1 MRKRLGV
8 HHGARILA
16 ALGLMLLSVTAAAAS
31 GEKAGHPQLSEQEQ
45 LMDCA
50 DCHKS
55 ATPEVEKEW
64 FNSVHGLAMVKCY
77 QCHGTFGEFAVTPKR
92 EDCATCHA
100 DMLDKEPNT
109 PCWECHVPH
118 SFKAK
123 K

>member
-1 MRKRLGV
+1 MRKRLRIQ
-8 HHGARILA
+8 HGAMLLA
-16 ALGLMLLSVTAAAAS
+16 ALGLMLFSVSAAMA
-31 GEKAGHPQLSEQEQ
+31 GKEKAGHPQLSEQEQ

-64 FNSVHGLAMVKCY
+64 FDSVHGLAMVKCY
-77 QCHGTFGEFAVTPKR
+77 QCHGTFGEFAVTPTR

-100 DMLDKEPNT
+100 DMLAKEPNT
-109 PCWECHVPH
+109 PCWDCHVPH